1 MLSLIRASRRDS
13 PVKRGKNIMLNTA
26 AAKSKKSGVKK
37 QNQFAVVA
45 IRLSQNSSAVI
56 GFIVASI
63 LVVMAVFAPLIAPYT
78 YAELNIAQA
87 RSAPSAQHIFGTD
100 ELGRDIFSRIVYGS
114 RFSLSIGV
122 LAVLVGASVGML
134 LGAFA
139 GYFGKVVDDVIMRLM
154 DVLQSIPGILLAI
167 AISVVLGPGLFNSM
181 LALSVGGIPMSC
193 RLTRA
198 AVLGVRHQ
206 EYLEAATSIN
216 ASTPRIILRHVL
228 PNSFAP
234 LLVSATMSI
243 GNVIMASAMLSF
255 IGLGVQPPTPEWGSM
270 IAGGRSLIRTCP
282 WMVTFPGIFIMLAV
296 LSLNMFGDGLRDA
309 LDPKLKK

>member
-1 MLSLIRASRRDS
+1 
-13 PVKRGKNIMLNTA
+13 MLNEATA
-26 AAKSKKSGVKK
+26 AGRTPKIKRRGEFV
-37 QNQFAVVA
+37 VVA
-45 IRLSQNSSAVI
+45 RRLSKNSSAII
-56 GFIVASI
+56 GFVVAA
-63 LVVMAVFAPLIAPYT
+63 LLFLMAIFAPLIAPYPPAKQDLAHT
-78 YAELNIAQA
+78 RQ
-87 RSAPSAQHIFGTD
+87 APSIQHIMGTD
-100 ELGRDIFSRIVYGS
+100 ELGRDVFSRIVWGS

-122 LAVLVGASVGML
+122 LAVLIGTAVGML
-134 LGAFA
+134 CGALA
-139 GYFGKVVDDVIMRLM
+139 GYFGGVVDDIIMRLM
-154 DVLQSIPGILLAI
+154 DVLQSIPGILLVI
-167 AISVVLGPGLFNSM
+167 TISVVLGPGLFNTL

-234 LLVSATMSI
+234 VLVSSTMSI
-243 GNVIMASAMLSF
+243 GNVIMMAAMLSF

-270 IAGGRSLIRTCP
+270 ISGGRSLIRTCP
-282 WMVTFPGIFIMLAV
+282 WMVTFPGIFIMLTV
-296 LSLNMFGDGLRDA
+296 LALNMFGDGLRDA